1 MVASGRYKYCF
12 WTHWSNRKYLHLFTD
27 IFRRDVGGATI
38 FGQMIR
44 FQKIQH
50 QRKREIANISMVTI
64 RFSINHFQDYRRQQS
79 IEIRIDITS
88 SLKF

>member
-1 MVASGRYKYCF
+1 
-12 WTHWSNRKYLHLFTD
+12 
-27 IFRRDVGGATI
+27 
-38 FGQMIR
+38 MIR

-64 RFSINHFQDYRRQQS
+64 RFFINHFQDYRRQQS